1 MAREGDSHELLP
13 MDGVAEAARTNQDS
27 TVPEIAADSTR
38 TPALP
43 TPRLPQF
50 LQHAWAAS
58 PLLGPRHAPCNHD
71 SEDDEA
77 STAAAAAVRSR
88 STAGLWAR
96 IGWRMVLGYG
106 AVHLLIAAAMDAPR
120 AAPALFCA
128 LCTLLWHVLRRP
140 TAADLARRCLERANA
155 ALFRVSKPHRIGVTS
170 LFQLLLTG
178 SAAGIL
184 AGTLVQHLER
194 AVAVCGV
201 VVCLGLAVLLC
212 PRADRRHIP
221 WRSTVVPGL
230 SLQVVL
236 AGLVIRTHG
245 GSAFFL
251 ALGRGAERL
260 LSYANAGSDFVFSEE
275 LADSAF
281 VAFRMLPAI
290 VFFSAVSS
298 VCFYLGL
305 VQVLVEVLGSAMQ
318 ELLATT
324 RLESVCAACNIFL
337 GQSEAPLLVAP
348 LLPAATLSEIHAIMT
363 AGFSSVGG
371 GVLAAYI
378 AMGVPAHHLIA
389 ASVISA
395 PAALVISKIAC
406 PPTPPPPAPHTP
418 AREVRAKRPPSV
430 DGGAIPPGADVRLV
444 REQEAVNAG
453 HGCTES
459 GWDGAVA
466 VAGAGAG
473 EGAQVQAS
481 GGPVARA
488 SDGPVT
494 PRVGGADVAAVPG
507 ATDVADVAGRGMLP
521 AEGTPTSNT
530 VAGKLVAQEDNV
542 FDALTAGATR
552 GVGVAGAIGGCLVAF
567 IAVQTLL
574 NQLVGWWF
582 GLIGL
587 PYMDL
592 AYFLGR
598 LAWPVAFLMGIATND
613 CESVSRLVIS

>member
-1 MAREGDSHELLP
+1 MGDRHELLP
-13 MDGVAEAARTNQDS
+13 MDGVAEAARTNEDS
-27 TVPEIAADSTR
+27 TVPENAADGTR
-38 TPALP
+38 TPALA

-58 PLLGPRHAPCNHD
+58 PLWGPRHAPCNHD
-71 SEDDEA
+71 SEDDDV
-77 STAAAAAVRSR
+77 STAAAAAVRSK

-120 AAPALFCA
+120 AAPALLCA
-128 LCTLLWHVLRRP
+128 LCALLWHVLRRP
-140 TAADLARRCLERANA
+140 TAAALARRCLERANA

-170 LFQLLLTG
+170 LFQLVLTG
-178 SAAGIL
+178 CAAGIL
-184 AGTLVQHLER
+184 AGTLAQHLER

-260 LSYANAGSDFVFSEE
+260 LGYSNAGSDFVFSEE

-406 PPTPPPPAPHTP
+406 PPTPPPPPPHTP
-418 AREVRAKRPPSV
+418 AREGPAKHLPSV
-430 DGGAIPPGADVRLV
+430 DGQAIPPGADVRLV

-453 HGCTES
+453 QGCTES
-459 GWDGAVA
+459 GWDGGAVA

-473 EGAQVQAS
+473 AETQAS

-488 SDGPVT
+488 SVGPVT
-494 PRVGGADVAAVPG
+494 PRVGGADVAAGPG
-507 ATDVADVAGRGMLP
+507 ATDVADAAGRDRLP
-521 AEGTPTSNT
+521 AEGTPTSDT
-530 VAGKLVAQEDNV
+530 SAGNLVAQEDNV

-598 LAWPVAFLMGIATND
+598 LAWPVAFLMGIATSD
-613 CESVSRLVIS
+613 CESVGRLVIS